1 MLLVDIN
8 TTAYLKMMAEYQ
20 CFNAFDHVKNGINS
34 SNLHVLF
41 HSKCHLLLHCS
52 DAVIAD

>member
-8 TTAYLKMMAEYQ
+8 TTAYLKMMAEYEYQ
-20 CFNAFDHVKNGINS
+20 CFNPFDHVKNGINS

-41 HSKCHLLLHCS
+41 HSKS
-52 DAVIAD
+52 VIFCTTVIQ